1 MKENLEDLDILLQK
15 KGFSSDQIHEIRIGM
30 EAGLPVASYTN
41 KDYMAIQMYQIRLGL
56 QEHLPVEYYA
66 RPYYD
71 WFQMEEIRKGL
82 EAGLDVSIYAKPDI
96 PYAKMRE
103 LRKGLEKDMN
113 LSPFLNLRVGILRQL
128 RKSILSGISII
139 PYIKEGYDE
148 EQLKAIRHAVKKRIP
163 IEPWLNPYYKGDSI
177 REISTGLS
185 RGLDVSQY
193 ANPEFSWRQMREIR
207 LGLEHRLDIS
217 LYADP
222 LYSYS
227 QMEEIRTGLE
237 KRLDVSRYSSL
248 MYTAKEMRRRRL
260 LLEKGESTDIEQ
272 FRHEPVPGESFY
284 ISVSEDSMTAYIHI
298 VDSRHPIKRETILAA
313 LLSQGVCYG
322 IDEIAIDGL
331 LSGKYQGK
339 GTIIAQG
346 TPAIEGAD
354 GWYEYFFR
362 TDLNRKPK
370 ELPDGSVDYHCVE
383 WFELVN
389 EDQKIAYYH
398 EPGEGTPGK
407 TVTGQ
412 VLPAKAGKEQ
422 PHLAGTGFKLLMDQK
437 TYISTMKGRIEL
449 KNERMDITS
458 LLLLEDVTAAG
469 GDIDFDGSIQVN
481 GNIGMGAVLHATGD
495 IVVNGYVEAAE
506 LSCGGNILIRQG
518 VSAGGAG
525 YIRAS
530 QNIVGHYFESASLYA
545 EGEIQAAYCLN
556 SNLFARGIISAL
568 DGKGMIAGGSAY
580 SESGFDIRNAGNAA
594 GVPTRLTTGI
604 TKDLEKEN
612 AQLTHQLKEI
622 QDELGILGHAYEDY
636 HRRFKPEIRNTMK
649 RYLEL
654 EEAIDAKQ
662 KQLSVLESEAEQMN
676 TRLEKTDSACVIIRH
691 VIYDNVV
698 IEISGTIWRGDS
710 LRQVT
715 FRKSSDGAINLET

>member
-1 MKENLEDLDILLQK
+1 MKENLEDLDILLRK
-15 KGFSSDQIHEIRIGM
+15 KGFTSDQIHEIKAGM
-30 EAGLPVASYTN
+30 EADLPVASYAS
-41 KDYMAIQMYQIRLGL
+41 KEYMAIQMYQIRLGL
-56 QEHLPVEYYA
+56 QEHLPVKYYA
-66 RPYYD
+66 KPYYD

-82 EAGLDVSIYAKPDI
+82 ERGLDVSIYAKPDI
-96 PYAKMRE
+96 PYDKMRE
-103 LRKGLEKDMN
+103 LRKGLEKEMN

-148 EQLKAIRHAVKKRIP
+148 EQLKAIRHAVQKRIP

-177 REISTGLS
+177 REISTGLE

-193 ANPEFSWRQMREIR
+193 ADPDFSWRQMREIR
-207 LGLEHRLDIS
+207 LGLERRLDTS

-227 QMEEIRTGLE
+227 QMEEIRAGLE
-237 KRLDVSRYSSL
+237 KRLDVSRYNSL

-272 FRHEPVPGESFY
+272 FRQESVPGESFD
-284 ISVSEDSMTAYIHI
+284 ISVSEDSMTAYIHV
-298 VDSRHPIKRETILAA
+298 VDSRQPLKRETILAA
-313 LLSQGVCYG
+313 LLAQGVCYG
-322 IDEIAIDGL
+322 IDEIAIDDL

-339 GTIIAQG
+339 GTIIARG
-346 TPAIEGAD
+346 TPATEGAD

-362 TDLNRKPK
+362 TELNRKPK

-398 EPGEGTPGK
+398 EPEEGISGK

-412 VLPAKAGKEQ
+412 VIPAKSGKEQ
-422 PHLAGTGFKLLMDQK
+422 PRLVGTGFKLLLDQK
-437 TYISTMKGRIEL
+437 TYISTITGRIEL
-449 KNERMDITS
+449 KKERMDITS

-518 VSAGGAG
+518 VSAGGSG
-525 YIRAS
+525 SLRAS
-530 QNIVGHYFESASLYA
+530 QNIVGHYFESANLYA

-568 DGKGMIAGGSAY
+568 DGKGMIAGGNAY
-580 SESGFDIRNAGNAA
+580 SESGFQIRNAGNTA

-612 AQLTHQLKEI
+612 AQLMHQLKEV
-622 QDELGILGHAYEDY
+622 QDELNILGHTYDDY

-649 RYLEL
+649 PYLEL
-654 EEAIDAKQ
+654 EEAIDTKQ
-662 KQLSVLESEAEQMN
+662 KQLSVLEKETEQMN
-676 TRLEKTDSACVIIRH
+676 ARLEKTDSACVMIRH
-691 VIYDNVV
+691 VLHDNVV
-698 IEISGTIWRGDS
+698 VDISGTIWRGDS

-715 FRKSSDGAINLET
+715 FRKSTDGAINLET

>member
-1 MKENLEDLDILLQK
+1 MKENLEDLDILLRK
-15 KGFSSDQIHEIRIGM
+15 KGFSSDQIHEIKIGM
-30 EAGLPVASYTN
+30 EADLPVASYAS
-41 KDYMAIQMYQIRLGL
+41 KEYMAIQMYQIRLGL
-56 QEHLPVEYYA
+56 QEHLPVQYYA
-66 RPYYD
+66 KPHYD

-82 EAGLDVSIYAKPDI
+82 EHGLDVRIYAKPDI
-96 PYAKMRE
+96 PYDKMRE
-103 LRKGLEKDMN
+103 LRKGLEKEMN

-148 EQLKAIRHAVKKRIP
+148 EQLKAIRHAVQKRIP

-177 REISTGLS
+177 REISIGLS
-185 RGLDVSQY
+185 RGLNVSQY
-193 ANPEFSWRQMREIR
+193 ADPDFSWRQMREIR
-207 LGLEHRLDIS
+207 LGLEKRLDTS

-227 QMEEIRTGLE
+227 QMEEIRAGLE
-237 KRLDVSRYSSL
+237 KRLDVSRYNSL

-272 FRHEPVPGESFY
+272 FRHESVSGESFY
-284 ISVSEDSMTAYIHI
+284 ISVSEDSMTAYIHV
-298 VDSRHPIKRETILAA
+298 VDSRQSLKRETILAA
-313 LLSQGVCYG
+313 LLAQGVCYG
-322 IDEIAIDGL
+322 IDEIAIDDL

-346 TPAIEGAD
+346 TPATEGVD

-362 TDLNRKPK
+362 TELNRKPK

-398 EPGEGTPGK
+398 EPGEGISGK

-412 VLPAKAGKEQ
+412 IIPAKSGKEQ
-422 PHLAGTGFKLLMDQK
+422 PRLVGIGFKLLMDQK
-437 TYISTMKGRIEL
+437 TYISTITGRIEL

-525 YIRAS
+525 SLRAS
-530 QNIVGHYFESASLYA
+530 QNIVGHYFESANLYA

-556 SNLFARGIISAL
+556 SSLFARGIISAL
-568 DGKGMIAGGSAY
+568 DGKGMIAGGNAY
-580 SESGFDIRNAGNAA
+580 SETGFQIRNAGNTA

-612 AQLTHQLKEI
+612 AQLMHKLKEV
-622 QDELGILGHAYEDY
+622 QDELNILGHAYDDY

-649 RYLEL
+649 PYLEL
-654 EEAIDAKQ
+654 EEAIDTKQ
-662 KQLSVLESEAEQMN
+662 KQLSILEKETEQMN
-676 TRLEKTDSACVIIRH
+676 ARLEKTDSACVVIRH
-691 VIYDNVV
+691 VLHDNVV
-698 IEISGTIWRGDS
+698 VDISGTIWRGDS

-715 FRKSSDGAINLET
+715 FRKSTDGAINLET